1 VRQASAGGNR
11 SAVRPGDRKQT
22 QGASAFGGNRS
33 ASQAKRD
40 SDRGLQSRRDAKP
53 EIKSSRS
60 GGGGGSVFAQEGGRN
75 AKAGGG
81 GKQQRGKQSRGG
93 KRK

>member
-1 VRQASAGGNR
+1 M
-11 SAVRPGDRKQT
+11 
-22 QGASAFGGNRS
+22 ASAFGGNKS
-33 ASQAKRD
+33 ASAAKRD
-40 SDRGLQSRRDAKP
+40 SNRGLQSRTDAKT
-53 EIKSSRS
+53 EIKPKRR
-60 GGGGGSVFAQEGGRN
+60 GGGGGSVFAQGGGGS